1 MLMRT
6 EYGFAKLISE
16 ENAFRQ
22 RKRIKDNINRCGR
35 ISDSAAS
42 VVLQKIPSCEI
53 KALCKNVRLPFSSID
68 MEETG
73 LVCQRYFCL
82 EKRGSRLLLE
92 SPVR

>member
-1 MLMRT
+1 MDSL
-6 EYGFAKLISE
+6 ELHIE
-16 ENAFRQ
+16 ENAFHQ

-53 KALCKNVRLPFSSID
+53 KALCKKCAPAVSSID

-82 EKRGSRLLLE
+82 EKRGSRLLFRI
-92 SPVR
+92 PVR

>member
-1 MLMRT
+1 MDSL
-6 EYGFAKLISE
+6 ELHIE

-53 KALCKNVRLPFSSID
+53 KALCKNVRLQFLSSID

-82 EKRGSRLLLE
+82 EKRGSRLLFRI
-92 SPVR
+92 PVR